1 MSQININQIREELM
15 KIKDFDSLKKEVRKL
30 VKEIE
35 KFDFKKAIPSDK
47 MDYIEKKYKEIMG
60 TISTVQNKVEKE
72 MDKTMKM
79 VSSRRE
85 EAFKVLKEAQKQ
97 AYKQKKDLEKLL
109 QTNFS
114 YFSKKAKAS
123 VKSSVKSVKS
133 EEKNIKK
140 VIRKVKKTAVAKAK
154 KTLSK
159 ARKKK

>member
-15 KIKDFDSLKKEVRKL
+15 KIKDFDSLKKEVKKL

-35 KFDFKKAIPSDK
+35 KFDFKKAIPADK

-85 EAFKVLKEAQKQ
+85 EAYKVLKEAQKQ

-123 VKSSVKSVKS
+123 VKSAVKT

-154 KTLSK
+154 KTLTK
-159 ARKKK
+159 TRKKK

>member
-1 MSQININQIREELM
+1 MSQLNINQIREELM

-35 KFDFKKAIPSDK
+35 KFDFKKAIPADK

-123 VKSSVKSVKS
+123 VKSAVKS

-154 KTLSK
+154 KTLTK
-159 ARKKK
+159 TRKKK

>member
-1 MSQININQIREELM
+1 MSQLNINQIREELM
-15 KIKDFDSLKKEVRKL
+15 KIKDFDSLKKEIKKL
-30 VKEIE
+30 ITEIE
-35 KFDFKKAIPSDK
+35 KFDFKKAIPADK

-72 MDKTMKM
+72 VDKTMKL

-97 AYKQKKDLEKLL
+97 ALKQKKDLEKLL

-123 VKSSVKSVKS
+123 VKS

-140 VIRKVKKTAVAKAK
+140 AIRKVRKTAVAKAK
-154 KTLSK
+154 KTLTK
-159 ARKKK
+159 TRKKK